1 MRSLN
6 VAATGMLAQQLN
18 VDVIS
23 NNIANLS
30 TTGFKRQR
38 AEFQDLLYQ
47 QQLRVGTTSSDSNTI
62 VPAGVELGLGV
73 KTGGVYR
80 IHDQGTLI
88 STSNKLDLAISG
100 RGYFRIEL
108 PDGTF
113 AYSRAGAFQLDPN
126 GRIVTQEG
134 YVLSPGIT
142 IPQNAIDVTINAQGQ
157 VLVTTPDLTTIQN
170 VGQIEMYTFINEVGL
185 SARGENLLLETVASG
200 PPLQGVGN
208 TDGVGAIRQGYL
220 ENSNV
225 DAVREITQ
233 LVAAQRFYELNSR
246 LITTSDEM
254 LRTVSQAS

>member
-113 AYSRAGAFQLDPN
+113 SYSRAGAFQLDPN